1 MDNSINKQHK
11 IINEINSSISKLL
24 EQTDEKRQKD
34 VDGIRSDIDYLRSLL
49 YSSKDGLDFNTIRI
63 RFEGDYE
70 LKLPKYGVE
79 SFDRT
84 LKGDMYFSVLG
95 GNDVYMDIKTSSFPE
110 TFRIRL
116 EYQTLREYEN
126 QYGVGY
132 LIYNRGTQKLEGE
145 ETKIYFKILKKS

>member
-11 IINEINSSISKLL
+11 IIDEINSSISKLL
-24 EQTDEKRQKD
+24 EQTDKKKQKD
-34 VDGIRSDIDYLRSLL
+34 VAGIRSDIDYLRTLL
-49 YSSKDGLDFNTIRI
+49 YSSKDGFDFNTIRI
-63 RFEGDYE
+63 RFEEDYE

-132 LIYNRGTQKLEGE
+132 LIYSRGTQRLEGE
-145 ETKIYFKILKKS
+145 DTKIYFKILKKS

>member
-34 VDGIRSDIDYLRSLL
+34 VDGIRFDIDYLRSLL

>member
-11 IINEINSSISKLL
+11 IIDEINSSISKLL
-24 EQTDEKRQKD
+24 EQTDQKRQKD
-34 VDGIRSDIDYLRSLL
+34 VEGIRSDIDYLRSLL
-49 YSSKDGLDFNTIRI
+49 YSPKNGLDFNTIRI
-63 RFEGDYE
+63 RFRGDYE

-132 LIYNRGTQKLEGE
+132 LIYNRGTQRLEGE
-145 ETKIYFKILKKS
+145 DTKIYFKILKKI